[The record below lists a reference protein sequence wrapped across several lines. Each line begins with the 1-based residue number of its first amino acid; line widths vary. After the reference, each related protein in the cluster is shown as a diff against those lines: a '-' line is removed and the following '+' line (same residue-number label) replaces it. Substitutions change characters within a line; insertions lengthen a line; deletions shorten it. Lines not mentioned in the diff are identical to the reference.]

1 MHDLLK
7 TQLAAFIDLTP
18 ETEQLIESCFKH
30 RVVKKNEVLVA
41 QGSIAKYLYFVI
53 KGCLRVFMV
62 DDAGNESTRFLVLP
76 GRFGTAFPSFILKE
90 PSAAVVQS
98 LEPAELLLLSYE
110 DRERLNR
117 EVPGWE
123 TMSRKQVE
131 LEYIASIRRI
141 ESLITMKSG
150 DRYQLLVKS
159 DPDIVKRLPARIIA
173 DYLGISQETLSRLKN
188 QKPIE

>member
-1 MHDLLK
+1 MNDLLK
-7 TQLAAFIDLTP
+7 TQLGAFIDLTP
-18 ETEQLIESCFKH
+18 ATEHLIESCFKH

-41 QGSIAKYLYFVI
+41 QGSIAKHLYFVV

-62 DDAGNESTRFLVLP
+62 DDAGNESTRFLILP

-98 LEPAELLLLSYE
+98 LEPTELLLLSYE

-131 LEYIASIRRI
+131 LEYINSIRRI
-141 ESLITMKSG
+141 ESLITMKSV
-150 DRYQLLVKS
+150 DRYQLLLKS
-159 DPDIVKRLPARIIA
+159 NPDIVERLPARIIA

-188 QKPIE
+188 QKSIE